1 MEPAPP
7 PAPCGRRARA
17 LVTCPGAL
25 SCPRARPHTP
35 ECPSQD
41 KPAAAQAKLN
51 DKASSPPSALPPP
64 CHWASPRC
72 SCLIKAQPWGWP
84 SPVPTGAVLSG
95 RRGLGPRTG
104 PYSRGGPPESRR
116 PDSCLGGGGA
126 RVPAQVLEEAETGNL
141 RGTGHAG
148 VPATLRP
155 PASPGPDRGPCV
167 PLRELADP
175 VTWAPPFPA
184 GACLTLVLV
193 APLSTGSPTR
203 WLFPNV
209 SSFQPDPTAGAYGTE
224 TDSSL
229 AAPEALT
236 FHFCMVRGQLSAQNP
251 PEAQRQGKAFSQSCL
266 PDAPNGEHPLFRN
279 HSHLQVDAAPV
290 PGSLLAPAPRPLHS
304 RPPPEEVCA
313 LATPP
318 SAPRGSGQ

>member
-1 MEPAPP
+1 M
-7 PAPCGRRARA
+7 
-17 LVTCPGAL
+17 
-25 SCPRARPHTP
+25 
-35 ECPSQD
+35 
-41 KPAAAQAKLN
+41 
-51 DKASSPPSALPPP
+51 
-64 CHWASPRC
+64 
-72 SCLIKAQPWGWP
+72 PW
-84 SPVPTGAVLSG
+84 
-95 RRGLGPRTG
+95 R
-104 PYSRGGPPESRR
+104 RGGPGA
-116 PDSCLGGGGA
+116 CTGAGGGRDREPPWDGTRGGA
-126 RVPAQVLEEAETGNL
+126 SYPTAPCEPWARPWSLCPPPG
-141 RGTGHAG
+141 AG
-148 VPATLRP
+148 QSCDLGA
-155 PASPGPDRGPCV
+155 
-167 PLRELADP
+167 
-175 VTWAPPFPA
+175 PFPA